1 MPAVHLLQ
9 LDGTRHSCQCGS
21 CLLAKVIDTSLP
33 EQGKPENLGSIIS
46 MQPRGT
52 VGLTWD

>member
-9 LDGTRHSCQCGS
+9 LDGTRSCQCGS
-21 CLLAKVIDTSLP
+21 CLLAEVMNASLP
-33 EQGKPENLGSIIS
+33 EHGKPENLGSIIS